1 MDKVID
7 GVVNWNA
14 DRGLLDKGFDIQL
27 EMGMILEEVLEGFG
41 YPREVAKE
49 KSLKMAKKLNAKSP
63 MHNAVSLTDTIDAF
77 GDIIFIAIG
86 SLAKLGANP
95 EAVLSDILKAN
106 QQKGNKVDKN
116 GKIIKDDNFVEP
128 NHSEVFGCVNRE
140 VAENNTNDNNEVFM
154 KGLKDDMKKLT
165 DMINCEHDMVLAQI
179 NREKRDNENFIPECV
194 KSIFEDL
201 GYKVKSIKHKYNGTS
216 DDLKIRIIENNKDT
230 ICNYL

>member
-86 SLAKLGANP
+86 SLAKLGVNP

-140 VAENNTNDNNEVFM
+140 VADNIYDEN
-154 KGLKDDMKKLT
+154 L
-165 DMINCEHDMVLAQI
+165 
-179 NREKRDNENFIPECV
+179 IPSV
-194 KSIFEDL
+194 IKSIFENL

-216 DDLKIRIIENNKDT
+216 DDLKIRIIEN
-230 ICNYL
+230 